1 MERVSI
7 ESDRSE
13 GSSSTSIVLKTEEG
27 GVRLEC
33 AHASKINASGCATI
47 TAASNHC
54 HFWSQFPG
62 FIPDPTAPLQED
74 FARLASH
81 MRWGAAARRKHLAD
95 AIRAEISFHYSGTD
109 RLAYWQSVCKEVGVG
124 KNLKS
129 IADCKKVRVRP
140 RSRTRMLSMAKQA
153 EQSLL
158 SVSKKKADMFQALRL
173 SFVNLFNL
181 IDHSRNPEIRI
192 LRFSSFDEFSR
203 FTQAGNKLPRQLAKE
218 GNLTKMLLKKF

>member
-1 MERVSI
+1 MERVSL

-13 GSSSTSIVLKTEEG
+13 GSSSISIVLETEEG

-33 AHASKINASGCATI
+33 ADASKINASGCATSTVSRARYHGDKHSTL

-81 MRWGAAARRKHLAD
+81 MRWGVVARRKHLAD
-95 AIRAEISFHYSGTD
+95 AIKAEISFHYNGAD

-124 KNLKS
+124 KNPRS

-158 SVSKKKADMFQALRL
+158 SVFKK
-173 SFVNLFNL
+173 
-181 IDHSRNPEIRI
+181 
-192 LRFSSFDEFSR
+192 
-203 FTQAGNKLPRQLAKE
+203 G
-218 GNLTKMLLKKF
+218 